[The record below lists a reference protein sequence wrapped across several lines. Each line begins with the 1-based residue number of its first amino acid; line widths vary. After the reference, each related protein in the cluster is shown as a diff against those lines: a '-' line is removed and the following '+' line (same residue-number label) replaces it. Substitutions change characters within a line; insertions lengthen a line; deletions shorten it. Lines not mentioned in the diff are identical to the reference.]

1 MQKRKAIKFKSQKFS
16 YIKKGSRMYILK
28 VAFPLLKKY
37 KTKKKFHGDVDLY
50 LLKICA
56 KSLGTVTRNI
66 RTKDKKSQSMYKYT
80 FIKFRYLPS

>member
-37 KTKKKFHGDVDLY
+37 KTKKK
-50 LLKICA
+50 IPWRC
-56 KSLGTVTRNI
+56 RP
-66 RTKDKKSQSMYKYT
+66 
-80 FIKFRYLPS
+80 LPSENLCQISWNSNQKYKN